1 MVKISCDRPF
11 KVGSCPK
18 KRGNIK
24 HFWEHIALEGIVW
37 IIHAILNWNYV
48 YSPFWDTGLI
58 NILTVLMKIQINF
71 KKWKSRI
78 FLIKLIIYSVHSEV
92 WSKHTVEWLKRCFQE
107 HPVKLLHGKIMSHPV
122 EKNVI
127 LNTLFWKCMY
137 RGRVAYLRGNLTLS
151 KLAILSVWWKMKI
164 YVYKKVVKIPRV
176 NNMVI
181 NLCNT
186 NLLSQESGYTRGE
199 L

>member
-1 MVKISCDRPF
+1 MPQKT
-11 KVGSCPK
+11 
-18 KRGNIK
+18 
-24 HFWEHIALEGIVW
+24 W
-37 IIHAILNWNYV
+37 IYQA
-48 YSPFWDTGLI
+48 
-58 NILTVLMKIQINF
+58 
-71 KKWKSRI
+71 
-78 FLIKLIIYSVHSEV
+78 FLSTYSVRGYCVNHTCHSKLKLCLQSLLRYRFNQYSYSFNEDSDQLQEMKKPYLSAKNNYLQCIHSEV

-122 EKNVI
+122 EKNENVI
-127 LNTLFWKCMY
+127 LYTLFWKCMY
-137 RGRVAYLRGNLTLS
+137 RGRVAYLWGNLTLS